1 MLFIMNYISLSGGT
15 SDLAFLR
22 SPFAAAGVAELQ
34 TAT

>member
-1 MLFIMNYISLSGGT
+1 MFFITKYITLSGGT
-15 SDLAFLR
+15 SDVAFLR